1 MNESDAILPSRAPL
15 FDESALPSVAPAGI
29 AAVPPSV
36 AGMTEPISSGEDLPK
51 DSPAVPSLEDRI
63 ARTTAAGGL
72 TELPADFGDPHCGW
86 ETVRSAN
93 PFTVLFLDGRQ
104 AHRVTPEITSRHRGL
119 LQRFW
124 QEKLRSMSQG
134 AARVSILHKYGGAEE
149 SERVIRGYPEA
160 IERAYQKLATR
171 DGIDSAYRTLVR
183 ERESQVLTRVDEK
196 LDDYLVDFVLQ
207 PDELRALLAFAEREG
222 IAPDTV
228 LEHVQERLRVLG
240 YVPEHEP
247 AGETKESRL
256 LSTAWMHPSALP
268 TILPA
273 PPAIARQ
280 RGVLLPLLAF
290 SAVVV
295 LVLVVAA
302 ALRSARVDH
311 TQNPVTHLTATMA
324 PQRETPPP
332 VSPNHP
338 SAERPPALSLP
349 PVHTEPKAPAAPPLE
364 HTANDRSAEH
374 QRVLAEVASIREAIG
389 SDPQAA
395 LMRVSELEKSIRS
408 DDADARLAAAG
419 VRSDIEKALLTKDL
433 EAQKAAAEQ
442 AAAAAA
448 RAQRDREWQQR
459 LAQVEELMRQPNYS
473 GAKALA
479 DRIVAEPDVPPEI
492 AKRARELG
500 DQAVAELQKI
510 FSKATVK
517 SKTSRPSRE
526 QP

>member
-1 MNESDAILPSRAPL
+1 MNELDAILPSRAPL
-15 FDESALPSVAPAGI
+15 FDEGALPSVAPAGI
-29 AAVPPSV
+29 ATVPPNV
-36 AGMTEPISSGEDLPK
+36 TGTKAPISPGEDPPK
-51 DSPAVPSLEDRI
+51 GSQAVSSLEDRI
-63 ARTTAAGGL
+63 AQTTAAGGL
-72 TELPADFGDPHCGW
+72 TELPAGFGDPRGGW
-86 ETVRSAN
+86 ETVRSDN
-93 PFTVLFLDGRQ
+93 PFTVLFVDGGQ
-104 AHRVTPEITSRHRGL
+104 AHRVTPEITSRHRDL

-222 IAPDTV
+222 IAPDAV
-228 LEHVQERLRVLG
+228 LEHVQERLRILG

-247 AGETKESRL
+247 SGETKESRF
-256 LSTAWMHPSALP
+256 LSTAWMHPSVLP

-273 PPAIARQ
+273 PPAVTRQ

-311 TQNPVTHLTATMA
+311 PQNLVTHATTTRA

-332 VSPNHP
+332 VSPNSSP
-338 SAERPPALSLP
+338 AERPPALSLP
-349 PVHTEPKAPAAPPLE
+349 IHTDPKPPAAPPLE

-374 QRVLAEVASIREAIG
+374 QRVLAEVASIRDAIG

-395 LMRVSELEKSIRS
+395 LTRVSELEKNIRS
-408 DDADARLAAAG
+408 DDADARVAAAS

-433 EAQKAAAEQ
+433 EAQKAASEQ
-442 AAAAAA
+442 AAADAA
-448 RAQRDREWQQR
+448 RVQRDREWQQR

-479 DRIVAEPDVPPEI
+479 DRIVAESDVPPEI

-500 DQAVAELQKI
+500 DHAVAELQKI